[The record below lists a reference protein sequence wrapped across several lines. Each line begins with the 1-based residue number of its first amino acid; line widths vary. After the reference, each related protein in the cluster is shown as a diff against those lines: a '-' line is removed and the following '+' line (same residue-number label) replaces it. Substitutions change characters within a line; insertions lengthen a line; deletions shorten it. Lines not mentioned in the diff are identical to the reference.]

1 MCLLVLLTGVD
12 WPFAYA
18 ARRPGDFAE
27 LSVRVT
33 NSGSA
38 GSRAAPAGA
47 GVHGNDQRAARGRSG
62 RQRPASGR
70 ANAAQLLPAA
80 THHIYRP
87 GMTADSCNASTFPA
101 GGGCVTHTI
110 FRCCI
115 VKPRTV

>member
-18 ARRPGDFAE
+18 ARRPGDFAG

-33 NSGSA
+33 NGGSA

-47 GVHGNDQRAARGRSG
+47 GAHGSGQRAARGRSG

-70 ANAAQLLPAA
+70 ANAVHLLPAA

-87 GMTADSCNASTFPA
+87 RGDRGQLQCEPLSQRA
-101 GGGCVTHTI
+101 GGACDTLY
-110 FRCCI
+110 FAAA
-115 VKPRTV
+115 